1 MKKLILLAALTTAL
15 FADYCDSAVDL
26 MNKESKKGI
35 QYFKSGLYDMAC
47 FQVNTAIVY
56 AINAK
61 VECDNKKETVNS
73 IDELIDSMKHF
84 KKVQCK

>member
-1 MKKLILLAALTTAL
+1 MKKLLIITALTTAL
-15 FADYCDSAVDL
+15 FADYCDSAVNL

-47 FQVNTAIVY
+47 FQVNTAMVY

-61 VECDNKKETVNS
+61 VECDNKKETVKA